1 MNKLQ
6 IGVIIGAA
14 ILFAG
19 LYFGFDTKPSTP
31 LKAGNAGQMASEA
44 TSGEVVME
52 NARRRL
58 NTEQAAAL
66 AQKETVVRN
75 AENDAAKLESLKAL
89 SGWWYAA
96 GQIPAA
102 GIVAE
107 EVASLDQ
114 SDSAW
119 SIAGA
124 TFFNGLTQIEDPV
137 LRQYCADHAVQ
148 AFEKAASLNPDRV
161 EHRVNLALVYAE
173 NPSADDPMK
182 AVMMLRDLEKRH
194 PENASVYN
202 ALGRLAIK
210 TGQWSRAVERLE
222 KAWSID
228 RTNPNTPCLLS
239 RAYEELGNADK
250 ASEFAKL
257 CK

>member
-1 MNKLQ
+1 M
-6 IGVIIGAA
+6 
-14 ILFAG
+14 
-19 LYFGFDTKPSTP
+19 
-31 LKAGNAGQMASEA
+31 
-44 TSGEVVME
+44 
-52 NARRRL
+52 
-58 NTEQAAAL
+58 
-66 AQKETVVRN
+66 
-75 AENDAAKLESLKAL
+75 
-89 SGWWYAA
+89 
-96 GQIPAA
+96 
-102 GIVAE
+102 
-107 EVASLDQ
+107 
-114 SDSAW
+114 
-119 SIAGA
+119 
-124 TFFNGLTQIEDPV
+124 
-137 LRQYCADHAVQ
+137 
-148 AFEKAASLNPDRV
+148 